1 MSFRFTI
8 LAVSAALFAAQATAA
23 DDCAEVRAATLAGV
37 SRPYA
42 ATIRIEHADDL
53 PTTSRVVMTGDKM
66 YVEMHRVW
74 NSTPMT
80 TKQLIDKTNKSSLKD
95 QLVCQRTGDETLDGV
110 ATTIYAVENQAPAR
124 AGHSRVWVA
133 KANGL
138 PMKTEVSLGGGD
150 VMTSVFD
157 YDNVQVP
164 EGAR

>member
-53 PTTSRVVMTGDKM
+53 PTTSHVVMTGDKM